1 MVDYF
6 ILNKFKNI
14 VTRVL
19 SLRLIITMEP
29 KTEME
34 YIRQILNGDTG
45 LFSYFVNGY
54 SKSVYSIIVKIVK
67 SPENAEELTQDV
79 FLKVFNKLG
88 SFKGE
93 CKFSTWIY
101 RISYNT
107 AISAIRKKKLEY
119 PLLDE
124 SALNNVADSDV
135 DYFMNNEDDEAV
147 LKKLEQSINLLTP
160 EEQTIITLHYQKELP
175 VKELAEILD
184 LTEANVKIKLY
195 RSRKKLYFMIKN

>member
-1 MVDYF
+1 MVVYF
-6 ILNKFKNI
+6 NLNKFRNI
-14 VTRVL
+14 VTRVF
-19 SLRLIITMEP
+19 SLRLITTMEP

-34 YIRQILNGDTG
+34 YIRQILNGNTG
-45 LFSYFVNGY
+45 LFSNFVNGY
-54 SKSVYSIIVKIVK
+54 SKSVYSIIIKIVK
-67 SPENAEELTQDV
+67 SHENAEELTQDV

-147 LKKLEQSINLLTP
+147 LRKLEQSINLLTP